1 MTRTR
6 IPIRLEGMTPELVDL
21 KSLSDAE
28 ALPIHDFLNA
38 ARAEI
43 LPDDPPIPLEERLVS
58 WRNPSPKEWSKFF
71 VLREAERVLGVAE
84 ADWNNDDE
92 ENPDKAWMSLTI
104 TPGRRRQGLGS
115 ALLRALLEASQA
127 DGKKS
132 FFLATSDRI
141 PAGQDFARA
150 IGAKFGQEEHTNQ
163 LLFADLNRDYLEQSL
178 KNAPTDRFE
187 IGFYETEYPEAELE
201 ALCRL
206 IEVMNTAPKGE
217 LEFNDWKIKPDD
229 LLDDVK
235 QAKINGLQWW
245 FLYVRER
252 ATGRYAGYTETGFH
266 PNRPFLVNQWGTGIL
281 PEYRGHGLGA
291 WIKAAMIDRILR
303 ERPTVDRIRTGNAD
317 SNVPMLKI
325 NHTLGFKP
333 FMARTE
339 WQLDIA
345 TALEKLQ
352 SRGLA
357 TA

>member
-1 MTRTR
+1 
-6 IPIRLEGMTPELVDL
+6 MTPELVDL

-28 ALPIHDFLNA
+28 ASPIHDFLNA
-38 ARAEI
+38 SRAEL
-43 LPDDPPIPLEERLVS
+43 LPEDPPIPLEERLTN

-71 VLREAERVLGVAE
+71 VSRDGERIVGIAE
-84 ADWNNDDE
+84 ADWNNDDQ
-92 ENPDKAWMSLTI
+92 ENPDKAWMHVNV
-104 TPGRRRQGLGS
+104 TPTRRRQGLGFM
-115 ALLRALLEASQA
+115 LLRALLEAAQA

-132 FFLATSDRI
+132 MFLATNERI

-163 LLFADLNRDYLEQSL
+163 LLFSDLNRDYLERAL

-187 IGFYETEYPEAELE
+187 IGFYETEYPESELE
-201 ALCRL
+201 AICRL
-206 IEVMNTAPKGE
+206 IEVMNTAPRGE
-217 LEFNDWKIKPDD
+217 LDFNDWKVTVDD

-235 QAKINGLQWW
+235 QARINGLQWW
-245 FLYVRER
+245 FLYVKER

-266 PNRPFLVNQWGTGIL
+266 PNRPFLVNQWGTGIVA
-281 PEYRGHGLGA
+281 EYRGNGLGA

-317 SNVPMLKI
+317 SNAPMLKI
-325 NHTLGFKP
+325 NHALGFKP

-345 TALEKLQ
+345 ATLERLEAQRLTA
-352 SRGLA
+352 A
-357 TA
+357 